1 MKKSINFNR
10 YNFKIAGN
18 LYLPEGMDENKK
30 YPAIVVVHP
39 AGGVK
44 EQTAGLYAEKLS
56 KEGFITL
63 AFDASHQGESEGY
76 PRYLEDPNERVED
89 ISSAVDYLTTL
100 PYVDVNNIG
109 TLGICAGGGY
119 VIKSAQTEHRI
130 KAVGTVSAVDIG
142 AMFRSGGT
150 KANLETLKAIG
161 TQRTAEANGADVK
174 YIGWVPNSEEEFNEN
189 TMEFLKEA
197 YYYYRT
203 PRAQHPN
210 SKNLVS
216 FTSFEKIMAFTAFDQ
231 ISTLLTQPLLVI
243 AGTDADTLQYS
254 KDAYEMANGEKDI
267 FLIEGATHVA
277 MYDISEYVNQAV
289 DKLTEF
295 FRNNLK

>member
-1 MKKSINFNR
+1 MKKSINFKR
-10 YNFKIAGN
+10 SNFKIAGN
-18 LYLPEGMDENKK
+18 LYLPKGMDESKK

-44 EQTAGLYAEKLS
+44 EQTAGIYAEKLS

-76 PRYLEDPNERVED
+76 PRYLEDPRERVED

-100 PYVDVNNIG
+100 SYVDTDNIG

-119 VIKSAQTEHRI
+119 VINSAQTEHRI
-130 KAVGTVSAVDIG
+130 KAVGTISAVDIG
-142 AMFRSGGT
+142 AMFRAGGT
-150 KANLETLKAIG
+150 EVNLETLKAIG
-161 TQRTAEANGADVK
+161 EQRTAEANGAEVK
-174 YIGWVPNSEEEFNEN
+174 YIGWVPNSVEEFNEN

-203 PRAQHPN
+203 SRGQHPN
-210 SKNLVS
+210 SPNLVS

-267 FLIEGATHVA
+267 LLIEGATHVG
-277 MYDISEYVNQAV
+277 MYDIEKYV
-289 DKLTEF
+289 DKAVNRLNEF
-295 FRNNLK
+295 FEKNLK